1 MTTSTSP
8 TSSGSSADVT
18 SSKSITC
25 GLHHQRPRDRDSLLL
40 TARELVRMLLGLLR
54 RARRIASSSWARFSA
69 SPRGILRMRR
79 AASVRLSSA
88 VRCGKRLNCW
98 KTIPIRCLIAETS
111 TPLRGDLLALEEDPA
126 GLDRLEQVDAAEQ
139 RALAASARPDDAQ
152 HLAGL
157 DAQVD
162 AVEDEVVAEPLVDVL
177 HADHGDT
184 VCLPP
189 FDGCGRNAHCPEGSN
204 ANVSVR
210 SSGLT
215 HCGAGRTLPKST
227 SSERR

>member
-1 MTTSTSP
+1 
-8 TSSGSSADVT
+8 
-18 SSKSITC
+18 
-25 GLHHQRPRDRDSLLL
+25 
-40 TARELVRMLLGLLR
+40 
-54 RARRIASSSWARFSA
+54 
-69 SPRGILRMRR
+69 MRR

-88 VRCGKRLNCW
+88 VSCGKRLNCW
-98 KTIPIRCLIAETS
+98 KTIPIRCLIRRDVDTLA
-111 TPLRGDLLALEEDPA
+111 RDLLALEEDPA

-139 RALAASARPDDAQ
+139 RALPASARPDDTQ

-162 AVEDEVVAEPLVDVL
+162 AVEDDVVAEPLMDVL
-177 HADHGDT
+177 HADHGDV

-189 FDGCGRNAHCPEGSN
+189 LDGCRRNAHCPEGSN